1 MQRETV
7 MLMPCQI
14 EELIQLVGSLDRE
27 GLMRQFDQY
36 QANFPLD
43 FTPDFLETAPLER
56 LKHIFVAV
64 CLQSQRMPE
73 EVASEAA

>member
-1 MQRETV
+1 

-14 EELIQLVGSLDRE
+14 EELIGLVSSLDRAS
-27 GLMRQFDQY
+27 LLRQFEQY

-43 FTPDFLETAPLER
+43 FTPEFLHNAPVER
-56 LKHIFVAV
+56 LRHIFVAV

-73 EVASEAA
+73 EMASEAA

>member
-1 MQRETV
+1 

-14 EELIQLVGSLDRE
+14 EELIELVSSLDRA
-27 GLMRQFDQY
+27 GLIRQFEQY

-43 FTPDFLETAPLER
+43 FTHDFLDSTPLER

-64 CLQSQRMPE
+64 CLQSQRMPG
-73 EVASEAA
+73 EVTSAAA